1 MLDGVFLETALK
13 GDHFMSQP
21 NVRRPLSVL
30 ALAAVLSLAPLS
42 EAMAAPSR
50 KAPSL
55 QSRIGAS
62 LTSLWQGLSPIG
74 ILKGIIADV
83 GSRWDPNGLD

>member
-1 MLDGVFLETALK
+1 MVYFLETALK

-21 NVRRPLSVL
+21 NVRRSLSVL
-30 ALAAVLSLAPLS
+30 ALTAVLSLAPFS

-50 KAPSL
+50 KAPGL
-55 QSRIGAS
+55 KARISAG
-62 LTSLWQGLSPIG
+62 LTSLWGLSPIG
-74 ILKGIIADV
+74 ILKEILADV

>member
-1 MLDGVFLETALK
+1 
-13 GDHFMSQP
+13 MSQP
-21 NVRRPLSVL
+21 NVRRSLSVL
-30 ALAAVLSLAPLS
+30 ALSAVLSLAPFS

-50 KAPSL
+50 KASGL
-55 QSRIGAS
+55 KSRISAA

-74 ILKGIIADV
+74 TLQEIIADV